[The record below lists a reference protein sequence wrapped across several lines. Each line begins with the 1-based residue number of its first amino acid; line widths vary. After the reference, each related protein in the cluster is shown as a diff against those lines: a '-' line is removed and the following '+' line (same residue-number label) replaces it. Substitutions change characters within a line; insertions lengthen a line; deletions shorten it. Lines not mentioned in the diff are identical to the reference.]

1 MIAGFGIGG
10 LAFAYASRETIANVF
25 GAGTLVTDRP
35 FRTGDWID
43 TGRVEGS
50 VESVGIRSTRIRTAH
65 DSIVIVPNGKLADS
79 TINNLGTRRHR
90 LIELKIVLTE
100 GANAERIEGF
110 IRGVREAMDREPMF
124 MNENT
129 DIGMAAMTPNG
140 VEISISGNIQ
150 ARTDRAELEASHN
163 LLLEITKIAQAN
175 NLSLGKWM
183 ERAPA
188 PTVPPVAPPSA

>member
-1 MIAGFGIGG
+1 M
-10 LAFAYASRETIANVF
+10 
-25 GAGTLVTDRP
+25 
-35 FRTGDWID
+35 
-43 TGRVEGS
+43 
-50 VESVGIRSTRIRTAH
+50 
-65 DSIVIVPNGKLADS
+65 
-79 TINNLGTRRHR
+79 
-90 LIELKIVLTE
+90 LTE

-140 VEISISGNIQ
+140 VEISVSGNIQ

-188 PTVPPVAPPSA
+188 PTVTPVAPPSA